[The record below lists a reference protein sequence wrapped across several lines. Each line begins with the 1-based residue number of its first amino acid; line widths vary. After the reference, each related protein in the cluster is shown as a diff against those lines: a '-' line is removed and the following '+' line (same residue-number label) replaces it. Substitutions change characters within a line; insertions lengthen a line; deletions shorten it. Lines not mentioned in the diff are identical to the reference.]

1 MSNVLCAG
9 QNSVFC
15 KGLEKWSLS
24 QHELD
29 RKALD
34 QNLPFL
40 EMEFMERNKGKLW
53 LALRYLKG
61 QGRGFIH
68 RSHWLTIAGI
78 TLGVTALICVG
89 GVMNGLRADIRN
101 RVTSTLSEIRIT
113 ARGGEAISGYQS
125 LVDSL
130 DGMGYKTAPVI
141 RSDLVIKKED
151 QIFST
156 QCFGID
162 PKRHIHISAALGPKT
177 LTSYGYN
184 LGILE
189 GDVGNLNFK
198 DGGIALGASLA
209 TSMRVKVGDEI
220 QLLSPVFDVPT
231 AFGLLPRVRTMHV
244 AAIFSTGMPDYDYSF
259 SFVSL
264 EEAGFFKD
272 YDGEVDYIEVK
283 TPDATAP
290 EAHTKRI
297 RKHFKDWKV
306 EDWGAYDA
314 SLYSAIRFE
323 KYLMFV
329 IMLFMYVIAS
339 FNLTGSMLKTIAQ
352 KRRELGLLKAFGYRG
367 SDLSGLF
374 LRQALILSS
383 LGIALGLIISTLLLL
398 LQKRFELISMGT
410 GDFGALPLPV
420 VFSWKDYLSVVL
432 ASFGITLISVLL
444 PLRRLKRINPIEL
457 IRKTT

>member
-1 MSNVLCAG
+1 MG
-9 QNSVFC
+9 
-15 KGLEKWSLS
+15 
-24 QHELD
+24 

-40 EMEFMERNKGKLW
+40 EMESMDTNRGKLW
-53 LALRYLKG
+53 LALRYLRG

-113 ARGGEAISGYQS
+113 ARGGEAMSGYQS

-141 RSDLVIKKED
+141 RNDLVIKKGE

-162 PKRHIHISAALGPKT
+162 PQRHARISAALGPKT
-177 LTSYGYN
+177 LTPDGN
-184 LGILE
+184 VLGILN
-189 GDVGNLNFK
+189 GDVSGPFFNE
-198 DGGIALGASLA
+198 GGIALGSSLA
-209 TSMRVKVGDEI
+209 LNMGVKVGDEI

-244 AAIFSTGMPDYDYSF
+244 AAIFSTAMPDYDYSF
-259 SFVSL
+259 SFISL
-264 EEAGFFKD
+264 EEASFFKD
-272 YDGEVDYIEVK
+272 YNGEIDYIEVK

-297 RKHFKDWKV
+297 RNHFKDLKV

-352 KRRELGLLKAFGYRG
+352 KRRELGLLKAFGYRDA
-367 SDLSGLF
+367 DLSGLF

-383 LGIALGLIISTLLLL
+383 LGIALGLVISTVLLLVQKHFGL
-398 LQKRFELISMGT
+398 LSMGM
-410 GDFGALPLPV
+410 GDAGPLPLPV

-432 ASFGITLISVLL
+432 ASFAITLFSVLL
-444 PLRRLKRINPIEL
+444 PLRRLHRINPIEL
-457 IRKTT
+457 IRQTT